1 MGMGMGM
8 GRGVA
13 AGPGGC
19 SVSVAGAGHALQAVP
34 AGVQAF
40 PLEFL
45 GKQKVSFAWTCLQ
58 DAGVSP
64 SAKGTCCSAGEAFV
78 LFLHREHLRNSRI
91 PTSLPKLWSS

>member
-13 AGPGGC
+13 AGPGRC
-19 SVSVAGAGHALQAVP
+19 SVSMAGAGHALQAVP

-64 SAKGTCCSAGEAFV
+64 SAQRDVLLRWGSFCPLPASRAFEE
-78 LFLHREHLRNSRI
+78 LQDPDQL
-91 PTSLPKLWSS
+91 T